1 MITPVI
7 EEEFEEA
14 YEPTSVQT
22 MTQGWK
28 EWAEWTRD
36 LESSP

>member
-14 YEPTSVQT
+14 CEPTSVQT
-22 MTQGWK
+22 MAQGWK
-28 EWAEWTRD
+28 EWAE
-36 LESSP
+36 